1 MTEVKINAVLLFKKG
16 TKAELEASSSIPRAG
31 EPIFETDTG
40 RLKVGDGVSTY
51 ATLSYVDKVQVV
63 SDIGPNSGDN
73 PASAAAVYTYG
84 QSIKDYADDRFVTQN
99 GAISSALLRADE
111 AEANAKA
118 YTNKVKTDIL
128 GEGITETFDTLVEIQ
143 DWINGEG
150 INATELTAAIAEEA
164 RLREAGDKAVTA
176 DIDTRYTAAV
186 IEMQTEYRAI
196 EPNLKAYVDQKIGE
210 IENGAY

>member
-1 MTEVKINAVLLFKKG
+1 MTEVKINTVFLFKKG
-16 TKAELEASSSIPRAG
+16 TKAELEASSSIPREG

-40 RLKVGDGVSTY
+40 RLKVGDGVSAY
-51 ATLSYVDKVQVV
+51 ANLSYVDKVQVV
-63 SDIGPNSGDN
+63 SDISPESGAN

-84 QSIKDYADDRFVTQN
+84 QSIKKYADDRFITQN
-99 GAISSALLRADE
+99 GAISSALLRAEE
-111 AEANAKA
+111 AETNAKA

-164 RLREAGDKAVTA
+164 RLREAGDNTVT
-176 DIDTRYTAAV
+176 TNMNTKV
-186 IEMQTEYRAI
+186 SEMQTEYRAI

>member
-1 MTEVKINAVLLFKKG
+1 MTEVKINAVFLFKKG
-16 TKAELEASSSIPRAG
+16 TKAELEASSSIPREG

-51 ATLSYVDKVQVV
+51 ASLPYIDKVQVV
-63 SDIGPNSGDN
+63 SDIGPESGAN

-84 QSIKDYADDRFVTQN
+84 QSIKKYADEV
-99 GAISSALLRADE
+99 
-111 AEANAKA
+111 EANAKA

-150 INATELTAAIAEEA
+150 VNATELTAAIAEEA
-164 RLREAGDKAVTA
+164 RLRKEGDEAVT
-176 DIDTRYTAAV
+176 
-186 IEMQTEYRAI
+186 
-196 EPNLKAYVDQKIGE
+196 AYVDQKIGE

>member
-40 RLKVGDGVSTY
+40 RLKVGDGVSAY
-51 ATLSYVDKVQVV
+51 ASLPYIDKVQVV
-63 SDIGPNSGDN
+63 SDIGPESGAN

-84 QSIKDYADDRFVTQN
+84 QSIKNYADDRFRTQN
-99 GAISSALLRADE
+99 NAISNALLRADE
-111 AEANAKA
+111 VEANAKA

-143 DWINGEG
+143 DWINGDG
-150 INATELTAAIAEEA
+150 VNATELTAAIAEEA
-164 RLREAGDKAVTA
+164 RLREAGDNTVT
-176 DIDTRYTAAV
+176 TNMNTKV
-186 IEMQTEYRAI
+186 SEMQTEYRAI

>member
-1 MTEVKINAVLLFKKG
+1 MTEVKINTVFLFKKG
-16 TKAELEASSSIPRAG
+16 TKAELEASSSIPREG

-40 RLKVGDGVSTY
+40 RLKVGDGVSVY
-51 ATLSYVDKVQVV
+51 ASLPYIDKVQVV
-63 SDIGPNSGDN
+63 SDISPESGAN

-84 QSIKDYADDRFVTQN
+84 QSIKKYADEV
-99 GAISSALLRADE
+99 
-111 AEANAKA
+111 EANAKA

-150 INATELTAAIAEEA
+150 VNATELTAAIAEEA
-164 RLREAGDKAVTA
+164 RLRKEGDEAVT
-176 DIDTRYTAAV
+176 
-186 IEMQTEYRAI
+186 
-196 EPNLKAYVDQKIGE
+196 AYVDQKIGE

>member
-1 MTEVKINAVLLFKKG
+1 MTEVKINTVFLFKKG
-16 TKAELEASSSIPRAG
+16 TKAELEASSSIPREG

-40 RLKVGDGVSTY
+40 RLKVGDGVSAY
-51 ATLSYVDKVQVV
+51 ANLSYIDKVQVI
-63 SDIGPNSGDN
+63 SDIGPNSGAN

-84 QSIKDYADDRFVTQN
+84 QSIKKYADEV
-99 GAISSALLRADE
+99 
-111 AEANAKA
+111 EANAKA

-150 INATELTAAIAEEA
+150 VNATELTAAIAEEA
-164 RLREAGDKAVTA
+164 RLRKEGDEAVT
-176 DIDTRYTAAV
+176 
-186 IEMQTEYRAI
+186 
-196 EPNLKAYVDQKIGE
+196 AYVDQKIGE

>member
-40 RLKVGDGVSTY
+40 RLKVGDGVSAY
-51 ATLSYVDKVQVV
+51 ASLPYIDKVQVV
-63 SDIGPNSGDN
+63 SDIGPESGAN

-84 QSIKDYADDRFVTQN
+84 QSIKNYADDRFRTQN
-99 GAISSALLRADE
+99 NAISNALLRADE
-111 AEANAKA
+111 VEANAKA

-143 DWINGEG
+143 DWINGDG
-150 INATELTAAIAEEA
+150 VNATELTAAIAEEA
-164 RLREAGDKAVTA
+164 RLREAGDSAVTT
-176 DIDTRYTAAV
+176 DMNTKV
-186 IEMQTEYRAI
+186 SEMQTEYRAI
-196 EPNLKAYVDQKIGE
+196 EPNLKTYVDQKIGE

>member
-1 MTEVKINAVLLFKKG
+1 MTEVKMNTVFLFKKG
-16 TKAELEASSSIPRAG
+16 TKAELEASSSIPREG

-40 RLKVGDGVSTY
+40 RLKIGDGVSAY
-51 ATLSYVDKVQVV
+51 ASLSYVDKVQVV
-63 SDIGPNSGDN
+63 SDISPESGAN

-84 QSIKDYADDRFVTQN
+84 QSIKKYADE
-99 GAISSALLRADE
+99 I
-111 AEANAKA
+111 EANAKA

-143 DWINGEG
+143 DWINGDG

-164 RLREAGDKAVTA
+164 RLRKEGDEAVT
-176 DIDTRYTAAV
+176 
-186 IEMQTEYRAI
+186 
-196 EPNLKAYVDQKIGE
+196 AYVDQKIGE

>member
-1 MTEVKINAVLLFKKG
+1 MTEVKINAVFLFKKG
-16 TKAELEASSSIPRAG
+16 TKAELEASSSIPREG

-51 ATLSYVDKVQVV
+51 ASLSYVDKVQVV
-63 SDIGPNSGDN
+63 SDISPESGAN

-84 QSIKDYADDRFVTQN
+84 QSIKKYADEV
-99 GAISSALLRADE
+99 
-111 AEANAKA
+111 EANAKA

-150 INATELTAAIAEEA
+150 VNATELTAAIAEEA
-164 RLREAGDKAVTA
+164 RLRKEGDEAVT
-176 DIDTRYTAAV
+176 
-186 IEMQTEYRAI
+186 
-196 EPNLKAYVDQKIGE
+196 AYVDQKIGE

>member
-16 TKAELEASSSIPRAG
+16 TKAELEASSSIPREG

-40 RLKVGDGVSTY
+40 RLKVGDGVSAY
-51 ATLSYVDKVQVV
+51 ANLSYVDKVQVV
-63 SDIGPNSGDN
+63 SDIGPESGDN

-84 QSIKDYADDRFVTQN
+84 QSIKNYADGRFVTQN
-99 GAISSALLRADE
+99 SAISNALLRIDE

-164 RLREAGDKAVTA
+164 RLREAGDNAVT
-176 DIDTRYTAAV
+176 TNMNTKV
-186 IEMQTEYRAI
+186 SEMQTEYRAI

>member
-1 MTEVKINAVLLFKKG
+1 MTEVKINTVFLFKKG
-16 TKAELEASSSIPRAG
+16 TKAELEASSSIPREG

-40 RLKVGDGVSTY
+40 RLKVGDGVSAY
-51 ATLSYVDKVQVV
+51 ANLSYVDKVQVV
-63 SDIGPNSGDN
+63 SDIGPESGAN

-84 QSIKDYADDRFVTQN
+84 QSIKNYADDRFTTQN

-111 AEANAKA
+111 AEANAKE

-143 DWINGEG
+143 DWINGDG

-164 RLREAGDKAVTA
+164 RLRKEGDEAVT
-176 DIDTRYTAAV
+176 
-186 IEMQTEYRAI
+186 
-196 EPNLKAYVDQKIGE
+196 AYVDQKIGE

>member
-16 TKAELEASSSIPRAG
+16 TKAELEASSSIPREG

-40 RLKVGDGVSTY
+40 RLKVGDGVSAYTN
-51 ATLSYVDKVQVV
+51 LSYVDKVQVV
-63 SDIGPNSGDN
+63 SDIGPESGAN

-84 QSIKDYADDRFVTQN
+84 QSIKKYADEV
-99 GAISSALLRADE
+99 E
-111 AEANAKA
+111 VNAKA

-150 INATELTAAIAEEA
+150 VNATELTAAIAEEA
-164 RLREAGDKAVTA
+164 RLRKEGDEAVT
-176 DIDTRYTAAV
+176 
-186 IEMQTEYRAI
+186 
-196 EPNLKAYVDQKIGE
+196 AYVDQKIGE

>member
-1 MTEVKINAVLLFKKG
+1 MTEVKINTVFLFKKG
-16 TKAELEASSSIPRAG
+16 TKAELEASSSIPREG

-40 RLKVGDGVSTY
+40 RLKIGDGVSTY
-51 ATLSYVDKVQVV
+51 ASLSYVDKVQVV
-63 SDIGPNSGDN
+63 SDISPESGAN

-84 QSIKDYADDRFVTQN
+84 QSIKKYADEV
-99 GAISSALLRADE
+99 
-111 AEANAKA
+111 EANAKA

-150 INATELTAAIAEEA
+150 VNATELTAAIAEEA
-164 RLREAGDKAVTA
+164 RLRKEGDEAVT
-176 DIDTRYTAAV
+176 
-186 IEMQTEYRAI
+186 
-196 EPNLKAYVDQKIGE
+196 AYVDQKIGE